1 MKKVLLITFSL
12 IIMATV
18 ISFHTTKV
26 QAASWLEQELDG
38 NEPFIVATEKALSKN
53 REDITLADLETIKKL
68 PTITGAA
75 TIPDKISDYKNL
87 TELKVNRGTITKVPD
102 SVGQLKNLVVL
113 NVNQNNLQEFPMV
126 VFQLPALVELDIN
139 KGDITEIPAE
149 ITDLSS
155 HLTRL
160 DIRFQKLVSLP
171 NNIFTTNWGNIS
183 THKLIIS
190 TTGNQITSDVPAN
203 YFDDFN
209 AGGNLLEFYD
219 NPPTSYYQ
227 QQDQL
232 IYKGNRIVIPLNT
245 NFNQLTPDKTELGLQ
260 SGKALFTNHT
270 FTYYDDGNSN
280 NVLTNGVATHKG
292 NGYITIK
299 SSNSTNSNP
308 FAKVRVPITVTDPV
322 AGQDVTVQ
330 YVDEEGNE
338 LAPADTITGVVGDA
352 YNTTAKIIDG
362 WNLKEPPA
370 NAIGTFSDTAQT
382 VTYVYEKAV
391 VAGQDVTVQYV
402 DAAGN
407 ELATSDTLSGNVGDA
422 YNSTA
427 KDIEGWK
434 LKIAPSNATG
444 IFSDTAQTVTYVYE
458 KAAVAGQDVTVQY
471 VDEAGNELATSDTL
485 SGNIGDAYTSTA
497 KTMDGWNLKEP
508 PANATGTF
516 SNTAQTVT
524 YVYEKEEVAS
534 QDVTVRYVDGA
545 GNELAVSDI
554 LSGNIGDAYASTAKD
569 IDGWNLKI
577 IPTNATGTFN
587 DTAQT
592 VTYVYEKNTD
602 DIIPLPLPEEPTTP
616 SDDKTT
622 DSMLSVTPTGK
633 ISIQPVEPKEPTKQ
647 AKEKSSLPK
656 TGDSIQNSGVL
667 AGLALLLFGIALFM
681 RHSTRKNK
689 K

>member
-87 TELKVNRGTITKVPD
+87 TELKVNRGTIAKVPD

-139 KGDITEIPAE
+139 KGNITEIPAE

-270 FTYYDDGNSN
+270 FTYYDDGSSN

-352 YNTTAKIIDG
+352 YNTTAKTIDG
-362 WNLKEPPA
+362 WNLK
-370 NAIGTFSDTAQT
+370 
-382 VTYVYEKAV
+382 
-391 VAGQDVTVQYV
+391 
-402 DAAGN
+402 
-407 ELATSDTLSGNVGDA
+407 
-422 YNSTA
+422 
-427 KDIEGWK
+427 
-434 LKIAPSNATG
+434 
-444 IFSDTAQTVTYVYE
+444 
-458 KAAVAGQDVTVQY
+458 
-471 VDEAGNELATSDTL
+471 
-485 SGNIGDAYTSTA
+485 
-497 KTMDGWNLKEP
+497 
-508 PANATGTF
+508 
-516 SNTAQTVT
+516 
-524 YVYEKEEVAS
+524 
-534 QDVTVRYVDGA
+534 
-545 GNELAVSDI
+545 
-554 LSGNIGDAYASTAKD
+554 
-569 IDGWNLKI
+569 
-577 IPTNATGTFN
+577 
-587 DTAQT
+587 
-592 VTYVYEKNTD
+592 
-602 DIIPLPLPEEPTTP
+602 
-616 SDDKTT
+616 
-622 DSMLSVTPTGK
+622 
-633 ISIQPVEPKEPTKQ
+633 
-647 AKEKSSLPK
+647 
-656 TGDSIQNSGVL
+656 
-667 AGLALLLFGIALFM
+667 
-681 RHSTRKNK
+681 
-689 K
+689 